1 MANLYESMNKY
12 FESKYGDDLDNVKK
26 VEKKSLNEALLLEKK
41 LDLESLLFPLDTEG
55 KMDKK
60 EKKQMAKD
68 FLRDLKDSFGLKGS
82 ALNIVL
88 KWFFSDSLPAKAKKY
103 YDTEKNAY
111 SKYEEPWDFSYGDV
125 IREFLSEPLDYDIFQ
140 GKDPKEVK
148 IVKEALV
155 KYDPKGYANLKEGV
169 TSREKMGE
177 SIRSRRA
184 MKEARGRTSG
194 KFTVQKALLDAH
206 LDLPRDLSPESQKTA
221 VKKALDVLKSAR
233 AAAETDAEKKQY
245 DNAINILTNRP
256 TPVAFNSLGAW
267 YSGISMSEQMGSKSR
282 MMKESANPLA
292 RIKKIDT
299 RKYKLINKNSYDN
312 VNTYEVKDG
321 SLGKNINQFDA
332 WGADLYYDVEE
343 NNWWVMNDM
352 INPEDTASN
361 TIAEAIK
368 KAYDEFKD
376 WDGDYEDAKV
386 VGYAIDDHEI
396 DYNAPAD
403 EDSEFNFYL
412 IDLIHSY
419 EDEKDEDKDFDE
431 SLKRTPKFKINRRK
445 VESLKSAPKRHK
457 LGESKVIIS
466 RKSMKEDLGEDI
478 ARYQRYVDYD
488 MKHYGKISK
497 KTQDLIDKAG
507 LQVVK
512 DQYGDYEVTAGH
524 YEEACRS
531 RKSMGSKKKSE
542 ITEAKEEKDLWDI
555 IYGELTEDGSQYI
568 VPETGKP
575 RINKGAGYKFD
586 SQIAVDRAGNI
597 VVKAKEERDLKA
609 AIDIADKHKD
619 NGVTYNIDQSKYD
632 KNYPYWMT
640 IEIPEKY
647 KECFKESKL
656 TEKNWEYS
664 VSNSVSREFRD
675 AIQSDD
681 EDYERVRRAII
692 AVYDDIHENAP
703 ELLDDDDYEDWVTE
717 EAEVVD
723 LDDDDDVNYLLTN
736 LYDFCDNA
744 NIWIGI

>member
-26 VEKKSLNEALLLEKK
+26 VEKKSLNE
-41 LDLESLLFPLDTEG
+41 
-55 KMDKK
+55 
-60 EKKQMAKD
+60 
-68 FLRDLKDSFGLKGS
+68 
-82 ALNIVL
+82 
-88 KWFFSDSLPAKAKKY
+88 
-103 YDTEKNAY
+103 
-111 SKYEEPWDFSYGDV
+111 SKRPV
-125 IREFLSEPLDYDIFQ
+125 
-140 GKDPKEVK
+140 
-148 IVKEALV
+148 
-155 KYDPKGYANLKEGV
+155 
-169 TSREKMGE
+169 SRK
-177 SIRSRRA
+177 A

-221 VKKALDVLKSAR
+221 VKKALDVLKAAR

-267 YSGISMSEQMGSKSR
+267 YSGISMSEQMGSRKVESLKSAPSR
-282 MMKESANPLA
+282 LSYGTKNKINEAAGFPKYFLAFDHFEPDTLFTIKVNDEKQLKALKGWESWY
-292 RIKKIDT
+292 IKDITD
-299 RKYKLINKNSYDN
+299 
-312 VNTYEVKDG
+312 
-321 SLGKNINQFDA
+321 
-332 WGADLYYDVEE
+332 
-343 NNWWVMNDM
+343 
-352 INPEDTASN
+352 
-361 TIAEAIK
+361 K
-368 KAYDEFKD
+368 K
-376 WDGDYEDAKV
+376 G
-386 VGYAIDDHEI
+386 
-396 DYNAPAD
+396 
-403 EDSEFNFYL
+403 FYL
-412 IDLIHSY
+412 IGHSDEAFY
-419 EDEKDEDKDFDE
+419 LNKLPASNKEALRKLMVDELKQKIKEDEEFFDYLETHLDCIDEDVSLDLDLSEDDDEAAVQIADNWFESIDDSYVDGDSSFEFKFVTMEEEKKNAADFSEFDSESGDEGFDE
-431 SLKRTPKFKINRRK
+431 SFKRASKSKINRKK

-457 LGESKVIIS
+457 LGESKRIVS
-466 RKSMKEDLGEDI
+466 RKAMKEDLGEDI
-478 ARYQRYVDYD
+478 AKYQRYVDYD

-531 RKSMGSKKKSE
+531 RKSMGLKKKSE

-586 SQIAVDRAGNI
+586 DQIAVDRAGNI
-597 VVKAKEERDLKA
+597 VVKTREERDLKA
-609 AIDIADKHKD
+609 AIDIADKYKD
-619 NGVTYNIDQSKYD
+619 KGVTYNIDQSKYD

-640 IEIPEKY
+640 IEIPEEY

-656 TEKNWEYS
+656 TEKHWEYS

-717 EAEVVD
+717 EAKVVD